1 MGRLVFFL
9 LGATLGL
16 TACGPDDDDILFDGQ
31 FFRSKVKTERSTPD
45 EFVVTSSPVSAS
57 LLGAREA
64 ARYEAT
70 VYCVN
75 RFGRSDIIW
84 AVGPDSPDEQLPI
97 SGNTLTLQGRCPQ

>member
-1 MGRLVFFL
+1 MRFGLLLLMSALALV
-9 LGATLGL
+9 
-16 TACGPDDDDILFDGQ
+16 ACGPDDDDILFDGQ
-31 FFRSKVKTERSTPD
+31 FFRSKLKTERSTPD
-45 EFVVTSSPVSAS
+45 EFIVTSSPVSAS
-57 LLGAREA
+57 LAGAREA

-97 SGNTLTLQGRCPQ
+97 LNDTLTLQGRCPQ